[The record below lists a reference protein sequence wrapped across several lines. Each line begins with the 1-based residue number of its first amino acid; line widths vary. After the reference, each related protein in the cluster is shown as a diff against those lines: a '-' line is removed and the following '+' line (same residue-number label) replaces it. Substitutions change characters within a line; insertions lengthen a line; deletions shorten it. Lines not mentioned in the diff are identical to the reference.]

1 MSHSQ
6 TNSRSIFPSLI
17 RTVTTASGTVSYAET
32 GPGPRTP
39 PGPAPAAVFVHG
51 VFLHHGL
58 WAAQLAG
65 LADVRRCLAPDLLA
79 HGGSTLAPATGEPL
93 GLRAQAQMIIDF
105 LDALGIGRADL
116 VGNDTGGAI
125 CQLAAVMAPDR
136 FRSLTLTNCDVHDNW
151 PPPYFTPVVDMARKG
166 VMAAVLPGL
175 AGDAGQIRAGLATSF
190 EDPGAVPDEVLLS
203 FFAPFADPERAAAV
217 QAYVAGM
224 DNAVTVA
231 IRDDLAKLTVPTQ
244 MVWGTGDEFFPLSWA
259 QWLADTIPGAQ
270 RIVTVDGAK
279 LFFPIERPE
288 ELIRPLRELWTTG

>member
-6 TNSRSIFPSLI
+6 TDSRSIFSSPV
-17 RTVTTASGTVSYAET
+17 RTVTTASGTITYAEAGS
-32 GPGPRTP
+32 GPGPV
-39 PGPAPAAVFVHG
+39 AVFVHG

-58 WAAQLAG
+58 WSAQLAE

-79 HGGSTLAPATGEPL
+79 HGGSALAPAGGEPL
-93 GLRAQAQMIIDF
+93 DLRAQARMIIDF
-105 LDALGIGRADL
+105 LDALGVYQADL

-151 PPPYFTPVVDMARKG
+151 PPPPFMPIVDLARQG
-166 VMAAVLPGL
+166 VLATALPTL
-175 AGDAGQIRAGLATSF
+175 AGTADQIRAGLASSLEHPETI
-190 EDPGAVPDEVLLS
+190 PDDVLLS
-203 FFAPFADPERAAAV
+203 FFAPFADPARAAAV
-217 QAYVAGM
+217 QGYVAGM

-244 MVWGTGDEFFPLSWA
+244 MVWGTGDEFFTLSWA

-270 RIVTVDGAK
+270 RIVEVDGAR
-279 LFFPIERPE
+279 LFFPMERPE
-288 ELIRPLRELWTTG
+288 ALNGPLRELWTAA